1 MTQLHEIL
9 AVEGDREGNAKRIM
23 MEARNTF
30 GNKPNLF
37 TGSLKHTEM
46 LDSDAANVP
55 DEHVAMVTTVEE
67 KLNYVSAT
75 VGKYFDV
82 GFRKD
87 AANQEAKGDIIIDG
101 NTLISDCPVTW
112 LLGMETKLKELRKVI
127 ESIPTLA
134 PSIYWEGDPGHEKGG
149 VFRTKFP
156 TERFKTAKEIKHKVL
171 YDATDHHPA
180 QIETWNEMVNVGR
193 ITETTWSGM
202 ISPADKS
209 LYIGRM
215 DKLIQAVKKARQRA
229 NTTKVGK
236 AEVGPTI
243 FNYLFS

>member
-1 MTQLHEIL
+1 
-9 AVEGDREGNAKRIM
+9 
-23 MEARNTF
+23 
-30 GNKPNLF
+30 
-37 TGSLKHTEM
+37 
-46 LDSDAANVP
+46 
-55 DEHVAMVTTVEE
+55 
-67 KLNYVSAT
+67 
-75 VGKYFDV
+75 
-82 GFRKD
+82 
-87 AANQEAKGDIIIDG
+87 
-101 NTLISDCPVTW
+101 
-112 LLGMETKLKELRKVI
+112 
-127 ESIPTLA
+127 
-134 PSIYWEGDPGHEKGG
+134 

-156 TERFKTAKEIKHKVL
+156 TERFKTAKEVKHKVL